1 MLEDNQQPQITVE
14 VVSPF
19 LLKDRFHPQSSI
31 PLCCKHRNL
40 LISLWPFEFENLLE
54 LFFGIRSISLR
65 GPISQIHMF
74 FFLKLFQL
82 FPSILSRVIPLPKRF
97 QAFFLNDKFHM
108 SPSSILFSD
117 GFAQFCLQNT
127 WRQKDE
133 ADSILVDLWF
143 GAFEVPVDD
152 IRSFTWDEMHPP
164 LPPLPLDPFFPTW
177 VWGLI
182 SSASSAVVM
191 LIPLYCCLLEAD

>member
-1 MLEDNQQPQITVE
+1 M
-14 VVSPF
+14 
-19 LLKDRFHPQSSI
+19 
-31 PLCCKHRNL
+31 
-40 LISLWPFEFENLLE
+40 SLWRFLPNLANL
-54 LFFGIRSISLR
+54 
-65 GPISQIHMF
+65 
-74 FFLKLFQL
+74 
-82 FPSILSRVIPLPKRF
+82 
-97 QAFFLNDKFHM
+97 
-108 SPSSILFSD
+108 
-117 GFAQFCLQNT
+117 
-127 WRQKDE
+127 KDE